1 MFALV
6 VALAVA
12 IMNGTHYDDFREY
25 LTADGLN
32 VDAIL
37 TRYREY
43 VQRRGYHAFDT
54 EQLKEGAWHYS
65 LDGFINF
72 FIQRLGGD
80 TLVEVPSGRGRTDI
94 LILHNQHKYI
104 IETKIFTDAWY
115 FEHGKQQLADYLVSE
130 GITDGFYVVFT
141 QKHRVDD
148 TLFFDEQIQ
157 GKRIRTYLIRTDF
170 EPPSRRSL
178 TKPRRRKPK
187 TEYHPPGLL

>member
-72 FIQRLGGD
+72 FIQRFGGD

-115 FEHGKQQLADYLVSE
+115 FEHGKQQLADQIVGE

-187 TEYHPPGLL
+187 T